1 MWKTKFTPKV
11 VRQDD
16 RKVRVEI
23 WNEEEEV
30 GTLYYETPKVGW
42 KNKPLSTNH
51 YVCVD
56 AHIEQFAGLIKKDS
70 PNVKPKEII
79 EWGNEAIKKASL

>member
-1 MWKTKFTPKV
+1 MWKTKYTPKV

-16 RKVRVEI
+16 RHVRVEI

-30 GTLYYETPKVGW
+30 GTLYYESPKVGW
-42 KNKPLSTNH
+42 INKPISTNN

-56 AHIEQFAGLIKKDS
+56 AHIEYFAGLLKDD
-70 PNVKPKEII
+70 KEDITPKEII
-79 EWGNEAIKKASL
+79 EWGNEAIKASL